1 MEEEARKQLA
11 SDIIAIMEAYGIS
24 DFNINDKLNRSV
36 KTLASNKIATLLRIN
51 YRHIQNVGKTSL
63 AQYLEELP
71 LLIQFLRACE
81 GSVIQLKGTITNPRG
96 KQIKG
101 TETYAKLSYPHF
113 LTGLEMFTN
122 TWLEKEQDGL
132 FQYEFGWKDKEPI
145 TWTETK
151 TSGSNTEEYEY
162 KDPYFT
168 EDYSDEEIEM
178 MISFLK
184 HEQKQEKKT
193 TKNAVLGFVAN
204 NIVELIKP
212 VTQNWIV
219 TKLYSFVYDVMLVGK
234 CVGKVIT
241 EEGFSGD
248 IGRDKFQQVKN
259 WIVALNSYMKRK

>member
-63 AQYLEELP
+63 AQYLEEVP

-162 KDPYFT
+162 
-168 EDYSDEEIEM
+168 
-178 MISFLK
+178 
-184 HEQKQEKKT
+184 
-193 TKNAVLGFVAN
+193 N
-204 NIVELIKP
+204 
-212 VTQNWIV
+212 
-219 TKLYSFVYDVMLVGK
+219 
-234 CVGKVIT
+234 
-241 EEGFSGD
+241 EEGEVEDTSWKMFFKNMGYDCDNSTMIEKGLLELPSIRQIWMNHTKDAISGEPLD
-248 IGRDKFQQVKN
+248 YYHSKN
-259 WIVALNSYMKRK
+259 PEE